1 VMVEWYTRLSEHH
14 SQIKRLVKNLE
25 NDDEYYVKKAV
36 QWINR
41 NFKKGK

>member
-1 VMVEWYTRLSEHH
+1 MVEWYTRHGDLHRE
-14 SQIKRLVKNLE
+14 IKELVDQLE

-36 QWINR
+36 SWIKR